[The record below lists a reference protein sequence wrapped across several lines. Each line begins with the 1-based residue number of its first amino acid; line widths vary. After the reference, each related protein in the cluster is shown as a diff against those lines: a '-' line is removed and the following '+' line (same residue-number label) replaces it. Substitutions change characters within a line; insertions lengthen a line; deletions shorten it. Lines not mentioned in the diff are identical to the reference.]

1 VFRRALLRE
10 HSKAIEELVTIA
22 NAAKSLASMGTPGS
36 RHGELLDTIPA
47 MIKHRIRGSFAG
59 AVAALT
65 LLVGAV
71 RADTMSL
78 EEGSVIKIT
87 REAVLNGVSL
97 PKGTELKIASIKKNS
112 EGAITRVDLQQVDGD
127 KKLFKAIPPE
137 AVAALAATPS
147 SSNSGDRSSIFKV
160 AAQIP
165 IVRELSLGTVVFGR
179 GSVLQIDRVEK
190 NKDGKVIKLDLRET
204 SGAKR
209 LMRGVTVEALL
220 LALSPDDVTWPDGA
234 VGRVIQLGADF
245 QFGGIS
251 FAKGTKFVVTR
262 VETEPKAHEII
273 KVDIRE
279 TEGQKR
285 ELTNVAVALLKQNGA
300 IGTSNGVPK

>member
-1 VFRRALLRE
+1 MTQ
-10 HSKAIEELVTIA
+10 K
-22 NAAKSLASMGTPGS
+22 
-36 RHGELLDTIPA
+36 HG
-47 MIKHRIRGSFAG
+47 IRS
-59 AVAALT
+59 
-65 LLVGAV
+65 LLVGCALSLLVGVV
-71 RADTMSL
+71 RADNVSL

-87 REAVLNGVSL
+87 REAVLNGVTL
-97 PKGTELKIASIKKNS
+97 AKGTELKIASIKKNS
-112 EGAITRVDLQQVDGD
+112 EGTVTRVDLQQMDGE

-137 AVAALAATPS
+137 AIAALAATPTS
-147 SSNSGDRSSIFKV
+147 TGPSDRSSVFKV

-190 NKDGKVIKLDLRET
+190 NKDGQVVKVDLRET
-204 SGAKR
+204 SGVKR

-245 QFGGIS
+245 QFGGTT

-262 VETEPKAHEII
+262 LETEPKAHEII

-285 ELTNVAVALLKQNGA
+285 ELASVAVALLKKNGA
-300 IGTSNGVPK
+300 IGTSVGVPK

>member
-1 VFRRALLRE
+1 MRMTTMKRG
-10 HSKAIEELVTIA
+10 IA
-22 NAAKSLASMGTPGS
+22 
-36 RHGELLDTIPA
+36 
-47 MIKHRIRGSFAG
+47 
-59 AVAALT
+59 AALAA
-65 LLVGAV
+65 LSLWIGAA
-71 RADTMSL
+71 RADTVSL

-87 REAVLNGVSL
+87 REAVLNGVTL
-97 PKGTELKIASIKKNS
+97 AKGTELKIASIKKNS
-112 EGAITRVDLQQVDGD
+112 EGTITRVDLQQVDGD
-127 KKLFKAIPPE
+127 KKVFKAIPPE
-137 AVAALAATPS
+137 AIAALAATPNS
-147 SSNSGDRSSIFKV
+147 SGSPSDRSSVFKV

-165 IVRELSLGTVVFGR
+165 IVRELSLGSVVFGR
-179 GSVLQIDRVEK
+179 GTVLQIDRVEK
-190 NKDGKVIKLDLRET
+190 NKDGKVVKLDLRET

-245 QFGGIS
+245 QFGGNT

-279 TEGQKR
+279 AEGQKR
-285 ELTNVAVALLKQNGA
+285 ELTSVAVALLKQNGA
-300 IGTSNGVPK
+300 IGTSVGVPK

>member
-1 VFRRALLRE
+1 M
-10 HSKAIEELVTIA
+10 K
-22 NAAKSLASMGTPGS
+22 
-36 RHGELLDTIPA
+36 
-47 MIKHRIRGSFAG
+47 KHAIRGSVAG
-59 AVAALT
+59 MVAAFS
-65 LLVGAV
+65 LLVGAA
-71 RADTMSL
+71 RADSITL

-112 EGAITRVDLQQVDGD
+112 EGTITRVDLQQVDGD

-137 AVAALAATPS
+137 AVVALAAAPT
-147 SSNSGDRSSIFKV
+147 SSNSGDRASIFKV

-190 NKDGKVIKLDLRET
+190 NKDGKVVKLDLRET

-234 VGRVIQLGADF
+234 VGRVIQLGADL
-245 QFGGIS
+245 QLGGTTY
-251 FAKGTKFVVTR
+251 AKGTKFVVTR

-285 ELTNVAVALLKQNGA
+285 ELASVAVALLKQNGA